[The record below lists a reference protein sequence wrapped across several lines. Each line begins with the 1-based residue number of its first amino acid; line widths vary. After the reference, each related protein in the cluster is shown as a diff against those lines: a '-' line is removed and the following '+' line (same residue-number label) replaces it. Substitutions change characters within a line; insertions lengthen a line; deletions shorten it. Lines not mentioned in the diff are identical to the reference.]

1 MGKVAIWGASGAIGE
16 SVASALRAQGT
27 PYRVVGRSRASLE
40 RIFGSDPLA
49 EIVTWDPEDAQSVR
63 AAAAGIGTIVYTVG
77 VDYWRFELHPQLIR
91 ATLAGAIAEHVER
104 FLLVATI
111 YSYGRGV
118 QANPVRED
126 HPREPHTFK
135 GKMRLE
141 QEEILLDADRAGK
154 IKGAVLRLP
163 DFYGPGVEKSFLD
176 GLFNAA
182 VSGKTANMLGP
193 IDVPH
198 EFVYVPDVGPVIV
211 RLIEEPQAYGRVLH
225 LAGAGST
232 TQRAI
237 VDRVEREVGHPVKI
251 LVAGKTML
259 RMLGLFNP
267 MMRELA
273 DMHYLLAEPIIMD
286 DSAITELIGPIQ
298 KTSYDDGVRQVL
310 ASLREPSPVHA

>member
-1 MGKVAIWGASGAIGE
+1 
-16 SVASALRAQGT
+16 
-27 PYRVVGRSRASLE
+27 
-40 RIFGSDPLA
+40 
-49 EIVTWDPEDAQSVR
+49 VR
-63 AAAAGIGTIVYTVG
+63 N
-77 VDYWRFELHPQLIR
+77 
-91 ATLAGAIAEHVER
+91 
-104 FLLVATI
+104 
-111 YSYGRGV
+111 
-118 QANPVRED
+118 NPVRED
-126 HPREPHTFK
+126 HPREPNTFK

-141 QEEILLDADRAGK
+141 QEEALLEADRAGK

-182 VSGKTANMLGP
+182 LTGKTANMLGP

-198 EFVYVPDVGPVIV
+198 EFVFVPDVGPVIA
-211 RLIEEPQAYGRVLH
+211 RLIEAPGAYGRVWH
-225 LAGAGST
+225 LGGTGAT

-237 VDRVEREVGHPVKI
+237 VDRVEREVAHPVKI

-286 DSAITELIGPIQ
+286 DTALAELIGPIQ

-310 ASLREPSPVHA
+310 AALRERSAVPA